1 MEKIIIGNDWD
12 ELLSPILNSNKIQKL
27 WALINMANSPQ
38 YPRRVYP
45 EKKDV
50 FNAFKHTSY
59 ADTKVVILG
68 QDPYINPGQA
78 HGFAFSVPVG
88 VAIPPSLVNI
98 FKELHDD
105 MGCYIPNN
113 GCLIPWADQGVL
125 LLNTIL
131 TVDEGRS
138 RSHAGMGWEELTDY
152 VIKLL
157 NDKDQSIV
165 FMLWG
170 NYARKKAEL
179 IDPAKHLILQAPHP
193 SPLAGGA
200 FFGCRHFSQASNFLY
215 EIYPNTIDWQ
225 IPNV

>member
-1 MEKIIIGNDWD
+1 MKVVIGNDWD
-12 ELLSPILNSNKIQKL
+12 ELLAPMINSTKIQRVL
-27 WALINMANSPQ
+27 SLAHMGGTPQ
-38 YPRRVYP
+38 HPRQVFP
-45 EKKDV
+45 PV
-50 FNAFKHTSY
+50 GNIFNAFRHTSY

-78 HGFAFSVPVG
+78 HGFAFSVPLG
-88 VAIPPSLVNI
+88 VATPPSLMNI

-105 MGCYIPNN
+105 IGCYIPNN

-138 RSHAGMGWEELTDY
+138 RSHAGMGWEDLTDY
-152 VIKLL
+152 VIRLL
-157 NDKDQSIV
+157 NKKEQSIV

-179 IDPAKHLILQAPHP
+179 IDQDNHLVLQAPHP
-193 SPLAGGA
+193 SPLAGGT
-200 FFGCRHFSQASNFLY
+200 FFGCKHFSKANNFLY
-215 EIYPNTIDWQ
+215 EIYPTTIDWQ